1 MHMLIMLF
9 LLMFFCTM
17 CLCVG
22 PLNIA
27 QLPDPFAMPPRQ
39 GCTSSRAVTVGLEG
53 IIEIE
58 GKPCA
63 ALVCGDDHEM
73 VPVGSVF
80 KGYTLI
86 TIEKESVCLEKEGK
100 TKTLTLD

>member
-1 MHMLIMLF
+1 MHTLIMLF
-9 LLMFFCTM
+9 LLMFFCSM

-53 IIEIE
+53 IIELG

-63 ALVCGDDHEM
+63 ALVCGDEHEI
-73 VPVGSVF
+73 VSVGGTF
-80 KGYTLI
+80 KGYTLV
-86 TIEKESVCLEKEGK
+86 TMDNESVCLEKEGEK
-100 TKTLTLD
+100 KTLTLD